1 MAWGRFY
8 KYGYGKRYGYGAK
21 KRSVKAITQS
31 RSFKASAANMTQNG
45 VFNISVRD
53 VISLEVATATS
64 TKISLFDVASKIA
77 SADMHTQLSNVFDE
91 YKIEKVSLKLSP
103 SGHTTLDL
111 QDGYTAS
118 YIEFFTCIDRT
129 GFATIPVQQQQ
140 NTDLTVEKVRTYQ
153 SFKSINWP
161 TNGDTASK
169 MYVNVGQSD
178 IVNKS
183 KYYDTK
189 GKAVIPQLVAG
200 VSLPANVVTQNT
212 IFNFNIEIDAQ
223 VRYRG
228 VRYDNRTVNAA

>member
-8 KYGYGKRYGYGAK
+8 KYSYGKRYGYGAK

-31 RSFKASAANMTQNG
+31 KSFKASAANMTQNG

-53 VISLEVATATS
+53 TIPLVVATATD
-64 TKISLFDVASKIA
+64 TKIGLFDIAAKIA

-103 SGHTTLDL
+103 AGHTTLAL
-111 QDGYTAS
+111 QDDYTNA

-129 GFATIPVQQQQ
+129 GFATTEGAA
-140 NTDLTVEKVRTYQ
+140 NDRLTVEKVRTYQ

-161 TNGDTASK
+161 SNGDTASK
-169 MYVNVGQSD
+169 MYVNIGQSD

-183 KYYDTK
+183 TYYDTK

-200 VSLPANVVTQNT
+200 VALPADVVNQNT
-212 IFNFNIEIDAQ
+212 TFNFNIEIDAQ

-228 VRYDNRTVNAA
+228 VRYDNRAVTVN

>member
-1 MAWGRFY
+1 MAWGRYY

-31 RSFKASAANMTQNG
+31 RSFKASASNMTQNG

-53 VISLEVATATS
+53 VITLQVATGAT
-64 TKISLFDVASKIA
+64 TKIGLFDVAAKIA

-103 SGHTTLDL
+103 SGHTTLSFLND
-111 QDGYTAS
+111 YTAS

-129 GFATIPVQQQQ
+129 GFAAIDAGEG
-140 NTDLTVEKVRTYQ
+140 TDLTVEKVRTYQ
-153 SFKSINWP
+153 SFKSVNWP

-169 MYVNVGQSD
+169 MFVNIGQSD

-200 VSLPANVVTQNT
+200 IALPAQVAEQATT
-212 IFNFNIEIDAQ
+212 FNFNIEIDAQ

-228 VRYDNRTVNAA
+228 VRYDNRNVNVD